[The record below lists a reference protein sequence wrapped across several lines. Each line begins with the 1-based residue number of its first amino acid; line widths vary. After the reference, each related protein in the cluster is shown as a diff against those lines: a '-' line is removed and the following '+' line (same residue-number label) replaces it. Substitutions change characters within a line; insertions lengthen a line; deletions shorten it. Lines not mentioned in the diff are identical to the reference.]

1 MRTDIYCNGSTVVYF
16 FVVVTI
22 IININI
28 NILFVDHKGINESC
42 PTEADLSSLLRDR
55 NVKIGLIL
63 TTNRY

>member
-42 PTEADLSSLLRDR
+42 PTEAD
-55 NVKIGLIL
+55 
-63 TTNRY
+63 